1 MFERGMLI
9 THSAASPADEPSTG
23 CALRKERER
32 VSAERWIAEHLANV
46 GAG

>member
-1 MFERGMLI
+1 MQI
-9 THSAASPADEPSTG
+9 THSAASLAGEPSTR

-32 VSAERWIAEHLANV
+32 VSATRWIAEHLANV